1 MYIAELLEILS
12 AFFVLSGI
20 LVALL
25 IALNIRR
32 HRQPMKIMEAVWPL
46 TGLWAHWFAW
56 ASYRIFG
63 KSTSGPMSDSM
74 SKSRM
79 ASGTGSGSMAMH
91 RSSRPAWRS
100 VALSTLHC
108 GAGCTLAD
116 ILGEWFTFF
125 VPLSIGGSFLA
136 GQWVL
141 DFVLALLLGVYF
153 HYSAIRG
160 MERISPA
167 KGFSKALKADFFSL
181 TAWQIGMY
189 TWMAFV
195 IFLIRDGSSFPK
207 TTWTFW
213 FMMQIAMG
221 IGFFFSFPVNRLL
234 IRTGIKHEM

>member
-25 IALNIRR
+25 IALDIRR

-46 TGLWAHWFAW
+46 TGLWGHWFAW

-74 SKSRM
+74 SKS
-79 ASGTGSGSMAMH
+79 
-91 RSSRPAWRS
+91 RS

-153 HYSAIRG
+153 QYSAIRG

-167 KGFSKALKADFFSL
+167 KAFSKALKADFFSL